1 MARAFLG
8 VGGNLGDRE
17 QNIRAGLAL
26 LAEAGITVIRC
37 SSRYETE
44 PVGGPP
50 QPNFLNAAAEVET
63 DLSPQ
68 ELLQALHRVEAAL
81 GRDRQVKWGPRT
93 LDLDLL
99 VYGQLVIDEDGLKVP
114 HPLMHERRFV
124 LEPLAEIAG
133 DLVHPVLG
141 LSTTELLQGLAEGA
155 SSGA

>member
-26 LAEAGITVIRC
+26 LAEAGVTVIRC
-37 SSRYETE
+37 SSRYEAE

-133 DLVHPVLG
+133 DLVHPALG
-141 LSTTELLQGLAEGA
+141 LTTRELLHALTEGA